1 MIRLAV
7 RDDMP
12 ALLAALRD
20 HHEEHAFAW
29 RFDPALLSMT
39 LAHAIDAPDW
49 MVLTGGGLL
58 LAQAFDSPLG
68 AGRLAVEHV
77 VRAGVPGAFDEIV
90 AAYEAWARAQGCR
103 QTALGCIARHDT
115 FARLYARHGYALA
128 ESVFVKPLI

>member
-1 MIRLAV
+1 MIRLAT

-20 HHEEHAFAW
+20 HHEEHVFAW
-29 RFDPALLSMT
+29 RFDPALMSLT
-39 LAHAIDAPDW
+39 LTRAIDAPDW
-49 MVLTGGGLL
+49 LALTGGGLL

-77 VRAGVPGAFDEIV
+77 VRADLPGAFDEIV
-90 AAYEAWARAQGCR
+90 AAYEAWARAQGCL
-103 QTALGCIARHDT
+103 QTALGCIERHDA

-128 ESVFVKPLI
+128 ESVFVKALT